1 MINKI
6 LTTILLLTTIST
18 AFAGGKKKYPVADI
32 PPNLLINAKAV
43 LRTKTFIYKRKDINS
58 AVQNVR
64 YAVTVLNKGGEDL
77 GYFVQPYY
85 KFSRISGISA
95 VVYDRN
101 GKKVKAIPKSD
112 IQDIA
117 VGSFTSLY
125 SDQRIKLIDPEYG
138 DYPFTVEYTY
148 TINYNGLLTIPSWQ
162 VYPAYDMSVQ
172 EENFTLITPGADNK
186 GEQLGVKYYLNDST
200 LDVKKEVN
208 DKNTTYTLN
217 IENLPAIDQE
227 DYTWSMDYVTPTV
240 KFAPKAFSIGGFE
253 GSFDSWEDFG
263 GFEYQLIDGRD
274 KLPEE
279 TVLMIKKL
287 VANDTSKLE
296 TIEKLYSYMQNK
308 VRYVSVQ
315 KGIGGWQ
322 PFEAE
327 KVDNLCYGD
336 CKALTNYMKSL
347 LKVAG
352 IKADFT
358 LVYAGDDAEPVIH
371 NFPSNQFNHAI
382 LCVPAE
388 ADTVWLE
395 CTSQHAP
402 CGYLGSFTDDR
413 DVLAIDDSGKAIM
426 LHTPVYGKTV
436 NNRVRSTTVKL
447 NNNGDCNIKI
457 NTTYRGMF
465 YDDELPLY
473 RETRDNQ
480 KKELL
485 SRMHLSTITLN
496 DYNFTEIK
504 QTIPL
509 IQARIELNAKGY
521 VTKSGN
527 RMLLTPYLFSNNS
540 AVHFRHK
547 KRRSPIVIQRSYS
560 TIDTVV
566 FNLPQGYVASNFKA
580 KTITG
585 KFGTCNIS
593 AKKESGKIIYT
604 RHLSINKGVY
614 PPSDWE
620 SFISFKEKIDKADKT
635 KMVLMKVK

>member
-18 AFAGGKKKYPVADI
+18 AFAGSEKKYPVADI
-32 PPNLLINAKAV
+32 PPDLLVNAKAV
-43 LRTKTFIYKRKDINS
+43 LRTKTFVYKRKDINS
-58 AVQNVR
+58 AIQNVH
-64 YAVTVLNKGGEDL
+64 YAVTVLNKGGEGL
-77 GYFVQPYY
+77 GYFMQPYY

-95 VVYDRN
+95 VVYDKN
-101 GKKVKAIPKSD
+101 GKKVKTIPKSD
-112 IQDIA
+112 IIDIA
-117 VGSFTSLY
+117 VGSFISLY
-125 SDQRIKLIDPEYG
+125 SDQRLKFINPEYS

-148 TINYNGLLTIPSWQ
+148 TVNYKGLLNIPSWQ

-172 EENFTLITPGADNK
+172 EENFTLITPGTDK
-186 GEQLGVKYYLNDST
+186 EDLGVQYYLNDSN
-200 LDVKKEVN
+200 LDVNKEVN
-208 DKNTTYTLN
+208 KKNTIYTLHV
-217 IENLPAIDQE
+217 ENLPAIDQE

-240 KFAPKAFSIGGFE
+240 KFAPNAFSISGYK

-263 GFEYQLIDGRD
+263 SFEYQLIIGRD
-274 KLPEE
+274 KLPKE
-279 TVLMIKKL
+279 TVLKIKKL

-322 PFEAE
+322 PFKAE
-327 KVDNLCYGD
+327 KVDELCYGD

-358 LVYAGDDAEPVIH
+358 LVYAGDDAEPIIH
-371 NFPSNQFNHAI
+371 NFPSNQFNHAV

-388 ADTVWLE
+388 SDTVWLE

-413 DVLAIDDSGKAIM
+413 DVLAIDDNGNATM
-426 LHTPVYGKTV
+426 LHTPVYGEEV
-436 NNRVRSTTVKL
+436 NNRVRSTTVEL
-447 NNNGDCNIKI
+447 NNYGDCNVKI

-465 YDDELPLY
+465 YDKQLPLY

-496 DYNFTEIK
+496 DFSFTEKK
-504 QTIPL
+504 QAIPL
-509 IQARIELNAKGY
+509 IHALIELDAKGY
-521 VTKSGN
+521 ATKSGN
-527 RMLLTPYLFSNNS
+527 RVLLTPYLFSNNS

-585 KFGTCNIS
+585 KFGTYNIL

-620 SFISFKEKIDKADKT
+620 SFVSFKEKIDKADKT
-635 KMVLMKVK
+635 KMVLMKVN